1 MSDRKYRQHGYQ
13 DDDRDRRP
21 RGDGPPG
28 GDRRPEREP
37 GAPAGTGRVSSEGAK
52 NPRMMGYRVVAKCAR
67 CGAPVDPEIL
77 TLSKCEKCGTALHA
91 CVQCVNFDPGARFEC
106 SEKIP
111 ARISPKDAANECGIF
126 TARTSYERETSS
138 TPAPAA
144 AAASGSPSSAPESAS
159 SAKKAFDDLF
169 NF

>member
-1 MSDRKYRQHGYQ
+1 MSERKYRQHGYQ

-21 RGDGPPG
+21 RHDGPPG

-37 GAPAGTGRVSSEGAK
+37 GAPAGTRRMSSEGAK
-52 NPRMMGYRVVAKCAR
+52 NPRMMGYRQVAKCAR
-67 CGAPVDPEIL
+67 CGTVVDAGVL
-77 TLSKCEKCGTALHA
+77 SLSKCDKCGQALHA
-91 CVQCVNFDPGARFEC
+91 CIQCLNFDPGARFEC
-106 SEKIP
+106 SEVIP
-111 ARISPKDAANECGIF
+111 ARVAPKDAANTCASF
-126 TARTSYERETSS
+126 AARVSLERETSS

-144 AAASGSPSSAPESAS
+144 AGTSNGSPESAS